1 MATSQERIQSI
12 LQGVN
17 KLCYARGEI
26 DPESW
31 IAGCLEELDASVWS
45 IVEALEEEGRIA
57 K

>member
-17 KLCYARGEI
+17 KLCCARGEI

-31 IAGCLEELDASVWS
+31 IAGCLEEVDASVWS